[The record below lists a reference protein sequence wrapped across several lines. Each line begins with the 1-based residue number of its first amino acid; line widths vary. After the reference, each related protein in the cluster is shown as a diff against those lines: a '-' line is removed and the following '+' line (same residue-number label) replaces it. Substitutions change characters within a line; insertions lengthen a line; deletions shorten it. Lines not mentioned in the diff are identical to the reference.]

1 MKIALIIAVSFA
13 AGAATKDFLARNLQ
27 KGLRWIADRI

>member
-1 MKIALIIAVSFA
+1 MKYAIIIAVSFA
-13 AGAATKDFLARNLQ
+13 AGAVAKDFLARNVQ

>member
-1 MKIALIIAVSFA
+1 MKYAIIIALSFA
-13 AGAATKDFLARNLQ
+13 AGAATKDFLARNVQ